1 MRTAKD
7 ISGHVF
13 GRLTVISKAENSGR
27 KVRWICKCVCG
38 NETLVAG
45 NHLRSGSTISCG
57 CFAAESTKTRSFVHG
72 KTKST
77 EYRSWIG
84 MKQRCTNSRNA
95 EFHRYGGRGI
105 SVCDRWLNSFEN
117 FIKDMGNKPE
127 GKSIDRIDNNLGYSP
142 ENCRWATAEV
152 QSNNKSNNRL
162 YTIGNDSYSVIQWE
176 RITGTYRSTIQS
188 RLKRGWDIKEAVYG
202 EPVTNIKQIS
212 EYLVF

>member
-127 GKSIDRIDNNLGYSP
+127 GMSLDRIDTNGNYCP
-142 ENCRWATAEV
+142 ENCRWATDV
-152 QSNNKSNNRL
+152 QQNNNTRKNRFITHEGQTL
-162 YTIGNDSYSVIQWE
+162 SYTQWSKQLGGNPNLVYL
-176 RITGTYRSTIQS
+176 RIRG
-188 RLKRGWDIKEAVYG
+188 GWDDVSAVTIR
-202 EPVTNIKQIS
+202 VNK
-212 EYLVF
+212 